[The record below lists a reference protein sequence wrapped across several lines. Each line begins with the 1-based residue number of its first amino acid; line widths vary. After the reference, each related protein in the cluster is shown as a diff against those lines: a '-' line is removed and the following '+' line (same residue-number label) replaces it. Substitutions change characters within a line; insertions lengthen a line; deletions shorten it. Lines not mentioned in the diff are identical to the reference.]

1 MSVWKRVCESSGGA
15 ADACVHC
22 NDAGNVAA
30 LASDA
35 ALLKAVVSACI
46 THLNASAESV
56 PAKSKQS
63 SLSLLCMLA
72 RNDDARDCIF
82 DSLSSL
88 SGALEEL
95 LGQKEQ
101 ARKDFGTQLGPFH
114 TLVLTLLLRVQR
126 YQLNAPDV
134 MELVRGDCA
143 LAVEVV
149 GCVCMQQPLEHAA
162 VSACSRILF
171 QMTTPAAHFTS
182 EAGGGEPTE
191 HALSA
196 FSAVMLQ
203 LQRLFQVSDGVLKR
217 VAGERALLLMFFVAP
232 QNGRNA
238 SCSLKLSHVTAL
250 SSCNCQCDF
259 AQWRQA
265 EQDVAAS
272 CCGGHRALHRRHSER
287 VQPQP
292 RCWRH
297 RATSAFARCV
307 QACGKHAPTLPAAL
321 CAPRTAA
328 QRHAQPAAA
337 SLSQPPRHYHL

>member
-15 ADACVHC
+15 ADACVLC
-22 NDAGNVAA
+22 NDAPSVAA
-30 LASDA
+30 LAADA
-35 ALLKAVVSACI
+35 QLLKSVVSACI
-46 THLNASAESV
+46 AYLNASAESV

-63 SLSLLCMLA
+63 SLALLCMLA

-82 DSLSSL
+82 DSLASL

-126 YQLNAPDV
+126 YQLGAADV
-134 MELVRGDCA
+134 MELLRGDVA
-143 LAVEVV
+143 LSVEVL
-149 GCVCMQQPLEHAA
+149 GCVCAQQPLEHAA

-171 QMTTPAAHFTS
+171 QMTTPAAHFS
-182 EAGGGEPTE
+182 SQAAGEPTE

-217 VAGERALLLMFFVAP
+217 VAGDRALILTMPLFFVAP
-232 QNGRNA
+232 QNCLR
-238 SCSLKLSHVTAL
+238 SPRITAL
-250 SSCNCQCDF
+250 SSCHFQRDF

-265 EQDVAAS
+265 AQGVAAA
-272 CCGGHRALHRRHSER
+272 CRGGHRAFHRRRSER
-287 VQPQP
+287 V
-292 RCWRH
+292 
-297 RATSAFARCV
+297 
-307 QACGKHAPTLPAAL
+307 
-321 CAPRTAA
+321 
-328 QRHAQPAAA
+328 
-337 SLSQPPRHYHL
+337 